1 MKSWL
6 QGNDI
11 EMYSTQNEGKS
22 VATERFIRTL
32 KNKLYKYLT
41 LISKN
46 VYIDKLNYI
55 VDKYNKTYHR
65 KIKTNPVDIK
75 GALSGL
81 RQFLTTESPLKMMKN
96 VFYFTSKALF
106 VLKIFK
112 FLS

>member
-11 EMYSTQNEGKS
+11 EVYSTQNEGKS
-22 VATERFIRTL
+22 VVTEKIIRTL
-32 KNKLYKYLT
+32 KNKLYKYMT

-65 KIKTNPVDIK
+65 KIKTNPIDIK
-75 GALSGL
+75 YSVYILALSEGGS
-81 RQFLTTESPLKMMKN
+81 RRNIES
-96 VFYFTSKALF
+96 
-106 VLKIFK
+106 
-112 FLS
+112 